1 MLQTNGKRQQQ
12 TNPCH
17 SRLPSVTNGYSSAY
31 VPIDLRRN
39 QRQRLRSRS
48 RPLEFQSGRVLY
60 QHQSPPMKM
69 DATSERLV
77 SIPHLKLR
85 CQCHLPYG
93 RKFTR
98 KTVFNPYLYLS
109 TPPKTANSLQ
119 FRVCQFKKPPK
130 IAVKIRVKRKFKSVS
145 IYSRHELA
153 SRPI

>member
-1 MLQTNGKRQQQ
+1 MLQTNERQTTTANQ
-12 TNPCH
+12 PCH

-48 RPLEFQSGRVLY
+48 RPLEFKSGRVLY
-60 QHQSPPMKM
+60 QHQSPPTKM
-69 DATSERLV
+69 GATSERLV

-98 KTVFNPYLYLS
+98 KPCLTLIFICQRHQKRRIPYSSGFANLKNPLKLRS
-109 TPPKTANSLQ
+109 KLG
-119 FRVCQFKKPPK
+119 
-130 IAVKIRVKRKFKSVS
+130 
-145 IYSRHELA
+145 
-153 SRPI
+153 